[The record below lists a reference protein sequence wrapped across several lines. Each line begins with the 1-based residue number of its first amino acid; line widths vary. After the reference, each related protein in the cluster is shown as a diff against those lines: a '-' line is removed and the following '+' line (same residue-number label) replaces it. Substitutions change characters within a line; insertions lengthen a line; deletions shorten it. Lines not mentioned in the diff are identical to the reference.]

1 MAAAPALKIYTP
13 EGEYIGAVKE
23 VMGAAVLVAAYGEGS
38 TIRMGHSK
46 KMILWTQGVDGDA
59 GESYDT
65 AGDIM
70 AQRAGLWANSVI
82 Y

>member
-13 EGEYIGAVKE
+13 EGEYVAAVKE
-23 VMGAAVLVAAYGEGS
+23 VMGAAVLVGAYGEGS

-46 KMILWTQGVDGDA
+46 KMILWTEGKDGEA
-59 GESYDT
+59 AESYDT
-65 AGDIM
+65 AGEIM
-70 AQRAGLWANSVI
+70 AQRAGLWASSVI

>member
-1 MAAAPALKIYTP
+1 MAAAPALKVYTP

-23 VMGAAVLVAAYGEGS
+23 VMGAAVLVGAYGEGS
-38 TIRMGHSK
+38 TVRMGHSK

-65 AGDIM
+65 AGEIM
-70 AQRAGLWANSVI
+70 AQRAGLWAGSVI

>member
-13 EGEYIGAVKE
+13 EGEYVAAVKE
-23 VMGAAVLVAAYGEGS
+23 VMGAAVLVAVYGEGS
-38 TIRMGHSK
+38 TVRMGHSK

-65 AGDIM
+65 TGEIM
-70 AQRAGLWANSVI
+70 AQRAGLWAGSVI